1 MNRLIL
7 PAFSAY
13 GVELEYMIVDRHTL
27 DIRPLARN
35 LLCHAAGGPCCEV
48 QRGLLAWSNEL
59 VSHVIEIKNPH
70 PGELA
75 RLAQSFQNEV
85 GVIDSLL
92 TEYDA
97 QLMPTA
103 MHPWMNPQKE
113 TQLWPGNP
121 IYETYHRIFN
131 CRQHGWAN
139 LQSMHINLPFA
150 DDAEFVRLHA
160 AIRLVLPILP
170 VLAASSPIANGK
182 RTGFAD
188 YRMEC
193 YRICGTAIPSVAGA
207 LIPEVFHSR
216 SEYSAMLKTMYDD
229 IAVYDT
235 DGILQAEWLNSRGAI
250 ARFDRNAIEIRVA
263 DMQECPSMD
272 LAIAG
277 VVIDVVK
284 LLYEGRLASFEDQQ
298 HINTLALAG
307 ILRTCMVSAEQAEL
321 SDREYLQLF
330 KFPHATCRATELW
343 RHLTALLQAEIP
355 TAPPA
360 WSPQVNAILEEG
372 SLAGRIIQAV
382 GENPSASELR
392 QVYGRL
398 SECLES
404 GEMFHA

>member
-1 MNRLIL
+1 MNKLTL
-7 PAFSAY
+7 PAFSVY
-13 GVELEYMIVDRHTL
+13 GVELEYMIVDRETL
-27 DIRPLARN
+27 DIKPLGGN
-35 LLCHAAGGPCCEV
+35 LLFQAAGQPCCEV

-59 VSHVIEIKNPH
+59 VSHVIEIKNPL
-70 PGELA
+70 PSELTS
-75 RLAQSFQNEV
+75 LSQSFQNEV
-85 GVIDSLL
+85 DVINSLL
-92 TEYDA
+92 AMYEA
-97 QLMPTA
+97 RLMPTA

-113 TQLWPGNP
+113 TQLWPGNA
-121 IYETYHRIFN
+121 IYDTYHRIFN

-150 DDAEFVRLHA
+150 DDAEFARLHA

-170 VLAASSPIANGK
+170 ALAASSPIADGK
-182 RTGFAD
+182 RSGFAD

-193 YRICGTAIPSVAGA
+193 YRICGTKIPSIAGA
-207 LIPEVFHSR
+207 LIPETFYSR
-216 SEYSAMLKTMYDD
+216 KEYAAMLQSMYED
-229 IAVYDT
+229 ISAYDIE
-235 DGILQAEWLNSRGAI
+235 GILQAEWLNSRAAI
-250 ARFDRNAIEIRVA
+250 ARFDRNAIEIRIA

-277 VVIDVVK
+277 VVIDAVK
-284 LLYEGRLASFEDQQ
+284 LLYEGKLSPLENQQ
-298 HINTLALAG
+298 NISTLTLAG

-355 TAPPA
+355 TGPPA

-372 SLAGRIIQAV
+372 PLAGRIIKTV
-382 GENPSASELR
+382 GENPTGSKLR

-398 SECLES
+398 AECLAS